1 MKRIGLRTRIILIA
15 SAFLLLTNLALGI
28 TLMRQ
33 SRAAMKT
40 QIDERMLDVV
50 NTAADM
56 LDGDVLERLT
66 AGDRGTPQYQA
77 VVDMLNTFRDNINLS
92 YIYCIRDMGDGT
104 FSFIIDVDPVI
115 PANSAR
121 P

>member
-15 SAFLLLTNLALGI
+15 SAFLLLTNLALGM

-33 SRAAMKT
+33 SRGAMKT

-50 NTAADM
+50 NTAADI

-66 AGDRGTPQYQA
+66 ADDKGTPLYQA
-77 VVDMLNTFRDNINLS
+77 VVDMLNTFRDNINL
-92 YIYCIRDMGDGT
+92 
-104 FSFIIDVDPVI
+104 
-115 PANSAR
+115 A
-121 P
+121 